1 MRCNRNAFFAGL
13 ISVCAASMP
22 LTASANAVSTLEF
35 MADAPQQTVHQ
46 QVQQRLQ
53 SQELRDAMTAM
64 GVDPEAVEQRVAA
77 LSAEELAKLNAS
89 LDELPAG
96 SGVVEVVGLVF
107 IVLMIL
113 ELVGVTDIFNA
124 F

>member
-1 MRCNRNAFFAGL
+1 MPFRKQAFLAGL
-13 ISVCAASMP
+13 ISVCAACMP
-22 LTASANAVSTLEF
+22 LAVHANAVSTLEF
-35 MADAPQQTVHQ
+35 LADAPQSDLHQ
-46 QVQQRLQ
+46 QVTQRLQ
-53 SQELRDAMTAM
+53 SEELYQAMVAM
-64 GVDPEAVEQRVAA
+64 GVEPLEVEQRVAA
-77 LSAEELAKLNAS
+77 LSQDELAQLNAK

-113 ELVGVTDIFNA
+113 ELVGVTNIFTA

>member
-1 MRCNRNAFFAGL
+1 MRSHKNAFVAGVM
-13 ISVCAASMP
+13 SVCAAVTP
-22 LTASANAVSTLEF
+22 FAVNASAVSTLEF
-35 MADAPQQTVHQ
+35 VADAPQGELYQ
-46 QVQQRLQ
+46 QVSERLQ
-53 SQELRDAMTAM
+53 AQELRDAMVTM
-64 GVDPEAVEQRVAA
+64 GVDPVEVDQRIAA
-77 LSAEELAKLNAS
+77 LSPAELAQLNAS

-113 ELVGVTDIFNA
+113 ELVGVTNIFTS

>member
-1 MRCNRNAFFAGL
+1 MRSNRNAFVAGI

-22 LTASANAVSTLEF
+22 LAVSANAVSTLEF
-35 MADAPQQTVHQ
+35 MADAPQQTLHQ

-53 SQELRDAMTAM
+53 AQDLRDAMVAM
-64 GVDPEAVEQRVAA
+64 GVDPQSVEQRVAA
-77 LSAEELAKLNAS
+77 LNAEELAELNAS

-113 ELVGVTDIFNA
+113 ELVGVTNIFTA

>member
-1 MRCNRNAFFAGL
+1 MRCNKNAFVAGI

-22 LTASANAVSTLEF
+22 VAASANAVSTLEF
-35 MADAPQQTVHQ
+35 MSDAPQQQQ

-53 SQELRDAMTAM
+53 SQELRDAMMAM
-64 GVDPEAVEQRVAA
+64 GVDPQVVEQRVAA
-77 LSAEELAKLNAS
+77 LSAEELAELNAQ